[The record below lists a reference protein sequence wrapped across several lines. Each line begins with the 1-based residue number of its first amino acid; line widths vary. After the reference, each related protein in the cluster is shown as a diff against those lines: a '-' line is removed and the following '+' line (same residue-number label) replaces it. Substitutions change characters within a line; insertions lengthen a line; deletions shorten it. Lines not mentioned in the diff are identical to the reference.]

1 MSSVIRVGL
10 LLILGLVVLAR
21 GLVYLNDRLASMGRS
36 QPSAAASAAAPS
48 PAPSTPVPAPSEA
61 ALPAVLPPPTER
73 QLLALRAG
81 DPAARWDALVSLRKH
96 AVTPEL
102 LGALDD
108 VARQAAEFPEVV
120 RLVTCHRA
128 RVEGVSLTVAF
139 DGLPTDPHD
148 VAWSHDGARCLI
160 EIIAARADEDPSRAA
175 GILAERAVRDRT
187 PRVRDALARLDLPEL
202 PDALIVAADDRRSSA
217 RLRRIAAVE
226 TAIAMGAALKWPDRA
241 RGWVDDADGHVSSAA
256 VRALAAQTDEAS
268 QAIVALE
275 VASRP
280 EHGPLA
286 SIVDQA
292 MVEPGT
298 LDLQLAALAADPQQP
313 AFARGNAARIVA
325 GRGGEEACR
334 RLARVGADP
343 AIDADLATAFQAIDQ
358 RFGAAFRAEAR
369 R

>member
-10 LLILGLVVLAR
+10 LLILGLVVLGR
-21 GLVYLNDRLASMGRS
+21 GLLYLNDRLASAGRP
-36 QPSAAASAAAPS
+36 QPSAPAAPS
-48 PAPSTPVPAPSEA
+48 AGATTTPEPAPSPDAS
-61 ALPAVLPPPTER
+61 PAVLPPPTER

-102 LGALDD
+102 LTALDD

-128 RVEGVSLTVAF
+128 RVEGVSLSVAF
-139 DGLPTDPHD
+139 DGLPVEPRD

-160 EIIAARADEDPSRAA
+160 DIIAARAGEDPARAA

-187 PRVRDALARLDLPEL
+187 PRVREALARLDLPEL
-202 PDALIVAADDRRSSA
+202 PDALIEAADERRSYA
-217 RLRRIAAVE
+217 RLRRVAAVE
-226 TAIAMGAALKWPDRA
+226 TAIAMGAAVKWPERA
-241 RGWVDDADGHVSSAA
+241 HAWVDDADALVSSAA
-256 VRALAAQTDEAS
+256 VRALAAQPDEAS
-268 QAIVALE
+268 QAIVARE
-275 VASRP
+275 VATRP
-280 EHGPLA
+280 DHGPIA
-286 SIVDQA
+286 SVVDQA
-292 MVEPGT
+292 MARPGT
-298 LDLQLAALAADPQQP
+298 LDLQLAALAADPRQP
-313 AFARGNAARIVA
+313 AFARGNAARIVG

-334 RLARVGADP
+334 RLVRLQPDA
-343 AIDADLATAFQAIDQ
+343 AIEADLATAFRAIDQ

>member
-1 MSSVIRVGL
+1 MSTAIRVGL
-10 LLILGLVVLAR
+10 LLILGLVVLGR
-21 GLVYLNDRLASMGRS
+21 GLVYLNDRLASAGRP
-36 QPSAAASAAAPS
+36 QAAAPAS
-48 PAPSTPVPAPSEA
+48 PGAAAPTGSEPADATPAPDAP
-61 ALPAVLPPPTER
+61 LPPPTES

-102 LGALDD
+102 IDTLDH
-108 VARQAAEFPEVV
+108 VAREAAEFPEVV

-128 RVEGVSLTVAF
+128 RVEGVSLSVAF

-148 VAWSHDGARCLI
+148 VGWSHDGARCLI
-160 EIIAARADEDPSRAA
+160 DIIADRAEEDPSRAA
-175 GILAERAVRDRT
+175 GILADRAVRDRT
-187 PRVRDALARLDLPEL
+187 LRVREALARLDLPEL
-202 PDALIVAADDRRSSA
+202 PDPLIVAADDRRPSS
-217 RLRRIAAVE
+217 RLRRVAAVE
-226 TAIAMGAALKWPDRA
+226 TAIAMGAAAKWPDRA
-241 RGWVDDADGHVSSAA
+241 RAWVDDAEGLVSSAA
-256 VRALAAQTDEAS
+256 VRALAAQPDEAS

-286 SIVDQA
+286 AIVDQA
-292 MVEPGT
+292 MFKPGT

-313 AFARGNAARIVA
+313 SFARANAVRLVA

-334 RLARVGADP
+334 RLARLQADP
-343 AIDADLATAFQAIDQ
+343 AIDADLQTAFAAIDQ
-358 RFGAAFRAEAR
+358 RFGARFRSEAR